1 MTNLIYDVKIVN
13 TLFVFFPFTSYVK
26 LQQAYVS
33 EAATNF
39 GDWTIIGYKAPGDNN
54 KTTNFTYAQPA
65 GVTYINNSAA
75 LSTTAAS
82 VWQASNNSKLNDCPA
97 AANWTLSIAASTT
110 TAGEVVFTPGF
121 LAANKTNC
129 LPLTPNFE
137 SVGK

>member
-1 MTNLIYDVKIVN
+1 M
-13 TLFVFFPFTSYVK
+13 FFTFTSYVK
-26 LQQAYVS
+26 LQDAYVA

-65 GVTYINNSAA
+65 GVKYENNSAV

-82 VWQASNNSKLNDCPA
+82 VWQASNNAKLNDCPA
-97 AANWTLSIAASTT
+97 AANWSMTIATSTV
-110 TAGEVVFTPGF
+110 TAGEAVFTPTF
-121 LAANKTNC
+121 LADNKANC

-137 SVGK
+137 TVGK